1 MPLNPEQPDA
11 EEVQKQ
17 EQEKI
22 DTAEPLSEE
31 QLEEREKLL
40 QEVCIYMSCTCVE
53 HSFVNSVKAFCC
65 TISRDLFF

>member
-31 QLEEREKLL
+31 QIEEREKLL
-40 QEVCIYMSCTCVE
+40 QEVSLYV
-53 HSFVNSVKAFCC
+53 SFSPCAIV
-65 TISRDLFF
+65 

>member
-1 MPLNPEQPDA
+1 VPLNPDQPDA

-40 QEVCIYMSCTCVE
+40 QEASTCYCTEVY
-53 HSFVNSVKAFCC
+53 SYQ
-65 TISRDLFF
+65 IP

>member
-11 EEVQKQ
+11 EEIQKQ

-22 DTAEPLSEE
+22 DTAEPLTES

-40 QEVCIYMSCTCVE
+40 QEVHKYVGDIEIHGNY
-53 HSFVNSVKAFCC
+53 AQ
-65 TISRDLFF
+65 RDLPTGLREILTSL

>member
-1 MPLNPEQPDA
+1 MNPEQADA

-31 QLEEREKLL
+31 QIEEREKLL
-40 QEVCIYMSCTCVE
+40 QEV
-53 HSFVNSVKAFCC
+53 SVLCFIF
-65 TISRDLFF
+65 TMRLSRACNAIV

>member
-1 MPLNPEQPDA
+1 MPLNPDQPDA

-17 EQEKI
+17 DQEKI

-40 QEVCIYMSCTCVE
+40 QEACDYVVVHLS
-53 HSFVNSVKAFCC
+53 
-65 TISRDLFF
+65 IS

>member
-1 MPLNPEQPDA
+1 MPLNPEQADA

-31 QLEEREKLL
+31 QIEEREKLL
-40 QEVCIYMSCTCVE
+40 QEV
-53 HSFVNSVKAFCC
+53 SVLCFIF
-65 TISRDLFF
+65 TMRLSRACNAIV

>member
-1 MPLNPEQPDA
+1 MPLNPDQPDA

-31 QLEEREKLL
+31 LLEEREKLL
-40 QEVCIYMSCTCVE
+40 QEACTYVIVHLCRYRICLV
-53 HSFVNSVKAFCC
+53 
-65 TISRDLFF
+65 L